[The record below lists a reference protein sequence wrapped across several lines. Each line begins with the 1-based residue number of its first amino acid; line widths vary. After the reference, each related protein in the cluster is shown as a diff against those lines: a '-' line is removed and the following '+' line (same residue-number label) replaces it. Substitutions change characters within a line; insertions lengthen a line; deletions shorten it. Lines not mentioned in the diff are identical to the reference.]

1 MVGHTHEDIDSKFGR
16 MWRRMRAR
24 SLRTAQE
31 YEAAILE
38 SLNHPTETPHVH
50 DVYCVPD
57 YDKLLR
63 PCLDPNFG
71 NYAKEINTK
80 HAFRFEKGDISLC
93 FTFLYCS
100 HL

>member
-1 MVGHTHEDIDSKFGR
+1 MVGHTHEDINSKFGR
-16 MWRRMRAR
+16 MCRRMRAR

-38 SLNHPTETPHVH
+38 SLNHPTEIPHVH

-80 HAFRFEKGDISLC
+80 LAFRFEKGDISLC